1 MLSLFKIPKEK
12 MNKRPE
18 QLIVTPQIRAFEKK
32 TELPMVILALLMLV
46 TLVIPH
52 FYTIPQQWILPL
64 EIFDWFIWGAFALEF
79 GYRIYLSP
87 RKLAYIVRNW
97 LDLAI
102 VLLPALRVA
111 RLIRSLRLL
120 RMFSVFYRR
129 FKSLQS
135 IGRRSRFDL
144 LIIILAILMR
154 PFALGTGVILV
165 SLLIK
170 EHVTDPLV
178 QQITDKSIVVTL
190 ILFAGYILHRI
201 IFKEMLVFAIHE
213 TAKRNEAYYDSI
225 VIPIIKKLSPV
236 VSVVLTI
243 LLLLQNLGFNIT
255 ALSVMIGG
263 VSFVLAFAMQETL
276 SSVFAGIFLSI
287 DSPFRV
293 GDVIKIP
300 DLGICEVKKFGIR
313 AAELYVIENNTVI
326 YIPNNQISSDKIIN
340 LSRPMPDIISRLTF
354 NIAYETDI
362 DKCSK
367 IIMEILN
374 SNPYIIGN
382 PKIKVEAMKERVKAL
397 SKEKHR
403 YNNELIQS
411 NWGIK
416 FWEAKEKFE
425 YTYHLFISQLKNLT
439 EEIEQFKKSGLS
451 DQEKNSIRKS
461 TAGLESLEEKLKKE
475 YLNIYKVNQ
484 SDPKLQNPNTSAIEP
499 YNLGKLSNR
508 YLEKFSF
515 FERRFHKLFLIL
527 KEIKEHN
534 EMVLDNF
541 ITEFVLWLDNDFHSL
556 SSTFEYPSVKIS
568 NFEESSL
575 GITSKFYIW
584 GIDLEKYRKIG
595 RVEAEVKEAALM
607 EFMKHKIEMPIPS
620 QNIILKKG

>member
-1 MLSLFKIPKEK
+1 MKK
-12 MNKRPE
+12 MNKNSE

-32 TELPMVILALLMLV
+32 TELPLLILALLMLV

-52 FYTIPQQWILPL
+52 FYIIPPEWILPL
-64 EIFDWFIWGAFALEF
+64 EIFDWFIWAAFALEF

-87 RKLAYIVRNW
+87 RKLKYIIRNW
-97 LDLAI
+97 LDVAI

-111 RLIRSLRLL
+111 RLVRSIRLL

-135 IGRRSRFDL
+135 VGRRSRFDL
-144 LIIILAILMR
+144 LIIILALLMR
-154 PFALGTGVILV
+154 PFAMGIGVILA

-170 EHVTDPLV
+170 EHVADPLV
-178 QQITDKSIVVTL
+178 QAITDKSIVITL
-190 ILFAGYILHRI
+190 ILFAGYILHKVI
-201 IFKEMLVFAIHE
+201 IKEILVFAIHE

-225 VIPIIKKLSPV
+225 VIPIIEKLSPV
-236 VSVVLTI
+236 VAGVFTI

-263 VSFVLAFAMQETL
+263 TSFILAFAMQETL
-276 SSVFAGIFLSI
+276 SSIFAGIFLGI

-313 AAELYVIENNTVI
+313 AAELYVIESNTVI

-367 IIMEILN
+367 IMLEILN

-382 PKIKVEAMKERVKAL
+382 PKIKIEAMKERVRAL
-397 SKEKHR
+397 TKGKQR
-403 YNNELIQS
+403 YNNELMQL
-411 NWGIK
+411 NWGIR
-416 FWEAKEKFE
+416 FWGAKEKFE
-425 YTYHLFISQLKNLT
+425 LTYNLFVSQLKNLT
-439 EEIEQFKKSGLS
+439 DEIIQLKKSGLS
-451 DQEKNSIRKS
+451 DLEKDNIRES
-461 TAGLESLEEKLKKE
+461 AAGLESLEEKLKKE
-475 YLNIYKVNQ
+475 YMEIYFINQ
-484 SDPKLQNPNTSAIEP
+484 ADPKLQNPNTFSIEP

-508 YLEKFSF
+508 YMEKFSF
-515 FERRFHKLFLIL
+515 FERRFHKLFMIL
-527 KEIKEHN
+527 KEMKEHN

-541 ITEFVLWLDNDFHSL
+541 ISEFILWLDNDFQSL
-556 SSTFEYPSVKIS
+556 STTFEYPSVRIS

-575 GITSKFYIW
+575 GITGKFYIW

-595 RVEAEVKEAALM
+595 RVEAEVKEAVLM
-607 EFMKHKIEMPIPS
+607 EFVKHKIEIPIPMQKIMLEKS
-620 QNIILKKG
+620 G

>member
-1 MLSLFKIPKEK
+1 MEK
-12 MNKRPE
+12 TIKNPE
-18 QLIVTPQIRAFEKK
+18 KLITTPQIRAFEKK

-52 FYTIPQQWILPL
+52 FYTIPTEWILPL
-64 EIFDWFIWGAFALEF
+64 EIFDWFIWAAFALEF

-97 LDLAI
+97 LDAVI

-111 RLIRSLRLL
+111 RLVRSLRLL

-144 LIIILAILMR
+144 LVIILALLMR

-170 EHVTDPLV
+170 EQVADPLV
-178 QQITDKSIVVTL
+178 QQITNKSIVITL
-190 ILFAGYILHRI
+190 ILFAGYILHRVI
-201 IFKEMLVFAIHE
+201 IKEILVFAIHE
-213 TAKRNEAYYDSI
+213 TARRNEAYYDSI
-225 VIPIIKKLSPV
+225 VIPIIEKLSPIV
-236 VSVVLTI
+236 AGVLTI

-263 VSFVLAFAMQETL
+263 TSFILAFAMQETL
-276 SSVFAGIFLSI
+276 SSVFAGIFLGI

-340 LSRPMPDIISRLTF
+340 LSRPMPDIISKLTF

-367 IIMEILN
+367 IMMEILN

-382 PKIKVEAMKERVKAL
+382 PKIKVETMKERVKAL
-397 SKEKHR
+397 TKEKHR
-403 YNNELIQS
+403 YNNELIQL

-425 YTYHLFISQLKNLT
+425 PTYNLFVSQLKNLID
-439 EEIEQFKKSGLS
+439 EIVQLKKSGLS
-451 DQEKNSIRKS
+451 DLEKDNIRKS
-461 TAGLESLEEKLKKE
+461 AAGLESLEEKLKKE
-475 YLNIYKVNQ
+475 YTEIYFINQ
-484 SDPKLQNPNTSAIEP
+484 ADPKLQNPNTLAIEP
-499 YNLGKLSNR
+499 YNLSKLSNR
-508 YLEKFSF
+508 YMEKFSF

-541 ITEFVLWLDNDFHSL
+541 ITEFIMWLDNDFQSL
-556 SSTFEYPSVKIS
+556 STTFEYPSVRIS
-568 NFEESSL
+568 DLEDSSL
-575 GITSKFYIW
+575 GITCKSYIL
-584 GIDLEKYRKIG
+584 GIDLEKYRRIS
-595 RVEAEVKEAALM
+595 RVESEVKKAVLL
-607 EFMKHKIEMPIPS
+607 EFIKHGIELPMPI
-620 QNIILKKG
+620 QKVILEKN